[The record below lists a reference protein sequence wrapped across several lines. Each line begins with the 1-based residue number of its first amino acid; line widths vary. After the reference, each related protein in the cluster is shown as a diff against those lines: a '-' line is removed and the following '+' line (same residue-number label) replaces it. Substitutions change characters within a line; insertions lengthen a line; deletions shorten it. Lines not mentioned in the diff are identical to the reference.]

1 MPGGDSNAAMNG
13 QTQKLQQAVIDS
25 FRRGDINVLV
35 ATCIGEEGLDI
46 GAVDLVVFYD
56 SVGSPIRY
64 TWVPRVVVGL
74 CAPLRTYGTGWG
86 KGSLCRQCLSPFSC
100 CLKLCEDLAQ
110 PLEPSHFGIVAWC
123 SGADM
128 CNSRASCLSLQVD
141 AASWTH
147 WSQAVRLLC
156 RVVYSWGRGGEVSS
170 CDGGPQ
176 DHFHLPEARLEVVPD
191 VQVRSARICG
201 WSLPYP

>member
-64 TWVPRVVVGL
+64 TWVPREGL
-74 CAPLRTYGTGWG
+74 LVCPPLLVLTT
-86 KGSLCRQCLSPFSC
+86 LV
-100 CLKLCEDLAQ
+100 E
-110 PLEPSHFGIVAWC
+110 
-123 SGADM
+123 
-128 CNSRASCLSLQVD
+128 
-141 AASWTH
+141 
-147 WSQAVRLLC
+147 
-156 RVVYSWGRGGEVSS
+156 GRG
-170 CDGGPQ
+170 
-176 DHFHLPEARLEVVPD
+176 
-191 VQVRSARICG
+191 RSAGNVCPR
-201 WSLPYP
+201 LPSA